1 MGVGFLLGT
10 YIPTEKIG
18 QTFASL
24 FNIKKGIGN
33 YLISTFAISF
43 VMINIVSATS
53 IFIQAG
59 TMFFVVYSKMIL
71 SFLVVGIIAIEV
83 TFEFIQK
90 LTIKYYTHA

>member
-1 MGVGFLLGT
+1 M
-10 YIPTEKIG
+10 
-18 QTFASL
+18 
-24 FNIKKGIGN
+24 
-33 YLISTFAISF
+33 ISTFAISF

-59 TMFFVVYSKMIL
+59 IMFFVVYSKMIL